1 MEKWSL
7 DTFNG
12 TRLTLAS
19 TIISGFNS
27 DFSTSY
33 PVSTM
38 IDVDFQINKL
48 NGSYLSPIAEFL
60 INDLQQNVT
69 QFQTAIIDLFKTKFY
84 EKYSKLFKIFKADYN
99 PIENY
104 NMTETEDSTTT
115 TGSMYSN
122 ALGSDSGI
130 YAYNSTAVSDTD
142 KSSNSGS
149 GRTDGGEILDKTL
162 TRTGNIGVQTTQEMV
177 GKTLDLYDKYNIVDK
192 IYSDLLS
199 ILSMNCY

>member
-12 TRLTLAS
+12 TGLTLAS

-27 DFSTSY
+27 DFTTSY

-38 IDVDFQINKL
+38 IDIDFQINRL
-48 NGSYLSPIAEFL
+48 NGSYLSPIAEYL
-60 INDLQQNVT
+60 INDIQMNIT
-69 QFQTAIIDLFKTKFY
+69 QFQTAIIDLFNSKFY

-104 NMTETEDSTTT
+104 NMTETEDSTST

-162 TRTGNIGVQTTQEMV
+162 TRTGNIGVQTTQEMIE
-177 GKTLDLYDKYNIVDK
+177 KTLDLYDKYNIVDK
-192 IYSDLLS
+192 IYNDLLS
-199 ILSMNCY
+199 ILSMDCY